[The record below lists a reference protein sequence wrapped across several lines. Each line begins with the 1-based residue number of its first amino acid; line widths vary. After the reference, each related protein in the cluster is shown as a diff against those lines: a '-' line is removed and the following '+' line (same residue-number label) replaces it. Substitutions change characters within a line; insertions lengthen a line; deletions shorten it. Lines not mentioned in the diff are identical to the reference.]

1 MLKYVFLIFTSYIG
15 KSIFILWISFIWWCN
30 EYKHINLFGQFLTL
44 SLQGCHRGS
53 LSMEGLPKWA
63 MSGSLNI
70 TSITGDVMIYYV
82 ETTWYISYI
91 SVRAYPIPLWLYFLK
106 NPTQKKK
113 KKKIHKE
120 SPNNFP
126 KHPPKTAPSIFHRFF
141 FHRVFVTSPV
151 VLHVQPMISAV
162 FCDHHPWIH
171 KSPPQIP

>member
-106 NPTQKKK
+106 NPTQRYTKNLQT
-113 KKKIHKE
+113 IF
-120 SPNNFP
+120 PNTLQKP
-126 KHPPKTAPSIFHRFF
+126 LLRFF
-141 FHRVFVTSPV
+141 IVFFSPG
-151 VLHVQPMISAV
+151 
-162 FCDHHPWIH
+162 FCHLACCSSCPTNDFCGLLW
-171 KSPPQIP
+171 PPPLNS